1 MTFQTLLLALGVLLL
16 LLGLIG
22 KVETQY
28 VKIGTSN
35 TITRVI
41 IGIIGGLFIIFSFTS
56 EYLKQSKSI
65 AQQMTK
71 QNETKGYTEQTKKNT
86 IDFKLTIAEPKE
98 GEIIASDVYNDMQGT
113 YTGELPSGYSLWVL
127 VKDQHNFFLM
137 YPQTQVVPKMKS
149 WIQKNIRLATKGRW
163 ELHVCLTNEQASRWL
178 QTRVDKNDWSGFPSL
193 PEGMQTVQ
201 YVRVQRR

>member
-41 IGIIGGLFIIFSFTS
+41 IGIIGGLFIILSFTS
-56 EYLKQSKSI
+56 EYL
-65 AQQMTK
+65 AQQMIK

-86 IDFKLTIAEPKE
+86 IDLKLTIAEPKE

-113 YTGELPSGYSLWVL
+113 YTGELPRGYSLWVL

-149 WIQKNIRLATKGRW
+149 WIQKNIRLATKGQW
-163 ELHVCLTNEQASRWL
+163 ELHVCWTNEQVSRWI

-193 PEGMQTVQ
+193 PEGMETVQ
-201 YVRVQRR
+201 FVKVQRR